1 MKIVLDTNVIVAAYA
16 TRGLAYSVFRLC
28 LQKYKL
34 IISSI
39 ILEELESN
47 FTKKLNMPPDEAS
60 MNLSFLRRTC
70 GIGEITAVD
79 PSRCRDRKDLHIL
92 GLAENTKADMI
103 ITGDNDLLEIR
114 SYKGISILSPRQ
126 FWEMERKTGLSASR
140 QKEIEKSKKI
150 HDRQPEKYRTA
161 SKKAPRK

>member
-28 LQKYKL
+28 LQKYEL

-79 PSRCRDRKDLHIL
+79 SSRCRDRNDLHIL

-114 SYKGISILSPRQ
+114 SHKGISILSPRQ
-126 FWEMERKTGLSASR
+126 FWEMERKTVSSASR
-140 QKEIEKSKKI
+140 QKEIKKSKKI

>member
-1 MKIVLDTNVIVAAYA
+1 MKIVLDTNVIVAAFA
-16 TRGLAYSVFRLC
+16 ARGLAYSVFRLC

-47 FTKKLNMPPDEAS
+47 FTKKLSMPPDEAS

-79 PSRCRDRKDLHIL
+79 PSRCRDRNDVHIL

-103 ITGDNDLLEIR
+103 ITGDNDLLELR

-126 FWEMERKTGLSASR
+126 FWEMERKTVSSASR
-140 QKEIEKSKKI
+140 QKEIKKSKKI

>member
-16 TRGLAYSVFRLC
+16 TRGLAYSIFRLC

-39 ILEELESN
+39 ILKELESN
-47 FTKKLNMPPDEAS
+47 FTKKLSMPPDEAS

-70 GIGEITAVD
+70 SIGEITAVD
-79 PSRCRDRKDLHIL
+79 PSRCRDRNDLHIL

-103 ITGDNDLLEIR
+103 ITGDDDLLEIR
-114 SYKGISILSPRQ
+114 SYKGISILSPSQ
-126 FWEMERKTGLSASR
+126 FWEMERKTGSSASR

-150 HDRQPEKYRTA
+150 HDRQPKKYRTA

>member
-79 PSRCRDRKDLHIL
+79 PSRCRDRNDVHIL

-103 ITGDNDLLEIR
+103 ITGDNDLLEIH

-126 FWEMERKTGLSASR
+126 FWEMERKTGSSASR

>member
-79 PSRCRDRKDLHIL
+79 PSRCRDRNDLHIL